1 MGHDRPEVQAL
12 GDRATMFLRAA
23 YDDLEDNRFDLAVFH
38 SEQAVQLTLKYVLAK
53 QLGHFPH
60 THSLIESFESGE
72 LIRQDLYDLYKSKR
86 YLIEV
91 MSDAYIDRYLPRSY
105 SRETAEALVPCA
117 RNFLSAVGLWR

>member
-1 MGHDRPEVQAL
+1 V
-12 GDRATMFLRAA
+12 
-23 YDDLEDNRFDLAVFH
+23 
-38 SEQAVQLTLKYVLAK
+38 
-53 QLGHFPH
+53 
-60 THSLIESFESGE
+60 E

>member
-1 MGHDRPEVQAL
+1 V
-12 GDRATMFLRAA
+12 
-23 YDDLEDNRFDLAVFH
+23 
-38 SEQAVQLTLKYVLAK
+38 
-53 QLGHFPH
+53 
-60 THSLIESFESGE
+60 E

-117 RNFLSAVGLWR
+117 RNFLSAMGL